1 MEEILRRLKSIP
13 GVIGVMIV
21 EADGLLIN
29 SLVDSNIDPEAISGL
44 CASVFRNSRSILS
57 TTNLG
62 DLEIAMLEAD
72 NGNLFIKRVEEVFL
86 SLLTRKDINL
96 GLIRLSIKNASKE
109 LISFL

>member
-1 MEEILRRLKSIP
+1 MDEVLKKLKSIQ

-29 SLVDSNIDPEAISGL
+29 SIVDSNIDPEAISGL
-44 CASVFRNSRSILS
+44 CASVFRNSRSILT

-72 NGNLFIKRVEEVFL
+72 NGTLFIKRVEEVFL
-86 SLLTRKDINL
+86 TVLTRKDINL

-109 LISFL
+109 LSTLL

>member
-1 MEEILRRLKSIP
+1 MEEILKKLKSIS

-72 NGNLFIKRVEEVFL
+72 NGNLFIKRVDEVFL
-86 SLLTRKDINL
+86 AVLTKRDINL

-109 LISFL
+109 LAALL